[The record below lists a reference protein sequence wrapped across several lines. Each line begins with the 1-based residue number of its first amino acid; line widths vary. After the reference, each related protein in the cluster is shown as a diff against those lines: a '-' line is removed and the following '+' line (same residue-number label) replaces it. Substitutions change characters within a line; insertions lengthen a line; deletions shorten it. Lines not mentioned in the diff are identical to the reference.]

1 MNKGT
6 ALITGASSGIGRDIA
21 RELARRGHDLIL
33 VARRR
38 ERLQELT
45 AELEPVGVSC
55 HVLPCDLA
63 DREQLNGLMARADAW
78 LDERGTA
85 LTILVNNAGTG
96 VWDWFVNQDRH
107 TSQRDIDLNVTA
119 PTTLCHDFIDR
130 ARDHGKQSWILNIA
144 SLAGLLPAPR
154 FAVYSGTKSYMVRF
168 TEVLDYELRNTGI
181 SVTASC
187 PGGVLT
193 EFMDH
198 AGQSLKGNTG
208 MMTSEDV
215 ARSCVEAMFARRT
228 VHIPGLLNR
237 ASGLA
242 RLLPRGLRLRTVEKS
257 MLVTVE
263 DK

>member
-1 MNKGT
+1 MSKGT
-6 ALITGASSGIGRDIA
+6 ALVTGASSGIGRDIA

-38 ERLQELT
+38 ERLDEL
-45 AELEPVGVSC
+45 AGELEQSGMSC
-55 HVLPCDLA
+55 HVLTCDLA
-63 DREQLNGLMARADAW
+63 DREQLNGLMAQADAW
-78 LDERGTA
+78 LTRREQD

-96 VWDWFVNQDRH
+96 VWDWFVNQDRA

-130 ARDHGKQSWILNIA
+130 AKQHGRQSYILNIA
-144 SLAGLLPAPR
+144 SLAGLIPAPR
-154 FAVYSGTKSYMVRF
+154 FAVYSGTKSYVVRF
-168 TEVLDYELRNTGI
+168 SEVLAYELRDSAI

-198 AGQSLKGNTG
+198 AGQTLKGNTG
-208 MMTSEDV
+208 MMTSEEV
-215 ARSCVEAMFARRT
+215 ARLSVEAMLNRRS
-228 VHIPGLLNR
+228 VYIPGLLNR
-237 ASGLA
+237 TSGLT
-242 RLLPRGLRLRTVEKS
+242 RILPRSLRLRLVEKG
-257 MLVTVE
+257 MLMTVE

>member
-1 MNKGT
+1 MDKGT

-38 ERLQELT
+38 ERLEEL
-45 AELEPVGVSC
+45 AGELAPTGVAC

-63 DREQLNGLMARADAW
+63 ERTQLNGLMDRADEW
-78 LDERGTA
+78 LAQQGRD

-96 VWDWFVNQDRH
+96 VWDWFANQDRA
-107 TSQRDIDLNVTA
+107 TSQRDIDINVTA
-119 PTTLCHDFIDR
+119 PTSLCHDFIER
-130 ARDHGKQSWILNIA
+130 ARAHGRESWILNIA
-144 SLAGLLPAPR
+144 SLAGILPAPR
-154 FAVYSGTKSYMVRF
+154 FAVYSGTKSYVVRF
-168 TEVLDYELRNTGI
+168 TEVLDYELRDTPI

-208 MMTSEDV
+208 MMASEEV
-215 ARSCVEAMFARRT
+215 ARLSVEAMFAGRT
-228 VHIPGLLNR
+228 VYIPGLLNR

-242 RLLPRGLRLRTVEKS
+242 RMLPRGLRLRAVEKS
-257 MLVTVE
+257 MLITVE

>member
-1 MNKGT
+1 MGKGA

-33 VARRR
+33 VARRH
-38 ERLQELT
+38 ERLEEL
-45 AELEPVGVSC
+45 AEELAPSGIAC
-55 HVLPCDLA
+55 HVLPCDLS
-63 DREQLNGLMARADAW
+63 DREQLNGLMAKADSW
-78 LDERGTA
+78 LSTQGQD
-85 LTILVNNAGTG
+85 LTLLINNAGTG
-96 VWDWFVNQDRH
+96 VWDWFANQDRA
-107 TSQRDIDLNVTA
+107 TSQRDIDINITA
-119 PTTLCHDFIDR
+119 PTSLCHDFIER
-130 ARDHGKQSWILNIA
+130 ARAHGRESRILNIA
-144 SLAGLLPAPR
+144 SLAGLIPAPR
-154 FAVYSGTKSYMVRF
+154 FAVYSATKSYVVRF
-168 TEVLDYELRNTGI
+168 TEVLAYELRDSAI

-208 MMTSEDV
+208 MMTSEEV
-215 ARSCVEAMFARRT
+215 ARLSVEAMFAGRT
-228 VHIPGLLNR
+228 VYIPGLLNR

-242 RLLPRGLRLRTVEKS
+242 RLLPRGLRLRAVEKS